1 MSLITHKITALAS
14 VVVALF
20 VSSLNAQ
27 AASES
32 ATVNITAEVADNTCT
47 PEWGSSEVNVLMG
60 KASQHDFTGKG
71 KVVLSKPF
79 TLKLKDCGDAASQV
93 TVTASGLVDAGDAD
107 AFANTLNAESGGAG
121 GVAILLYGGEDQSKK
136 ITPNGATPVTY
147 KVISHKV
154 DMNFTAKLE
163 QSSAAAVTAGNVKSV
178 VTMQINY
185 E

>member
-1 MSLITHKITALAS
+1 MSLITNKMAALAS

-20 VSSLNAQ
+20 TVSLNTQ

-47 PEWGSSEVNVLMG
+47 PEWGSSDVNVQMG
-60 KASQHDFTGKG
+60 KASQHDFNGKG
-71 KVVLSKPF
+71 KVVLTKPF

-93 TVTASGLVDAGDAD
+93 TVIANGMVDSGDAD
-107 AFANTLNAESGGAG
+107 AFANTLSTESGGAG
-121 GVAILLYGGEDQSKK
+121 GVAILLYGGEGQNKK
-136 ITPNGATPVTY
+136 ITPNGATPVIY
-147 KVISHKV
+147 KVTGHKV
-154 DMNFTAKLE
+154 DMDFTAKLE
-163 QSSAAAVTAGNVKSV
+163 QSSAATVTAGNVKSV